1 MYNKEQFFKDLLVLQ
16 DKSWVRASDIDKF
29 VSALNLQDSEAI
41 IGFLQQF
48 KQLVREIPVEAFNDV
63 DHRFN
68 LLEAVQEA
76 LDIAIEKEE
85 DELQ

>member
-16 DKSWVRASDIDKF
+16 DKSWVRANDIDNF
-29 VSALNLQDSEAI
+29 VNALNLQDAEEI

-48 KQLVREIPVEAFNDV
+48 KQLVREIPVEAFNDM

-68 LLEAVQEA
+68 LLEAIQEA